1 MANTRLESR
10 KSLLGADPGF
20 SHQGNTQYQASPY
33 DQNQNYHGDY
43 QNSYDQKYDHDQH
56 NQHYTQD
63 YHQNQAPAGASGAYE
78 TPGMQQPAYQE
89 PAYQETA
96 YMGNDFNGGYAARQG
111 VSSRGA
117 PSTTRDSLGFMK
129 SKWPAAFMGV
139 TLVQALICVAF
150 EAYVFA
156 RFQINTNSKVSFSN
170 QNAVVKAQYKT
181 IPTFLTLIIFGVLYE
196 MVIVWDALRLKNT
209 IQIIGVCI
217 ANLALLIYTALQIDQ
232 IKKAFDVLQF
242 NNGLEP
248 GVTAEALWG
257 QIRAFLFA
265 MPAVI
270 ALSTICMAYIS
281 WKLYREFAWDILKTI
296 GADYQMKNRFLHYQI
311 YIALLKF
318 DFFFFL
324 GFIIQFVVVVVQTS
338 DPEFGL
344 TIATIPITIVI
355 LLAAAWFTKKEN
367 KVGMAVI
374 LVLYLGGLA
383 YFIFKLARMYQPG
396 RQDAYLAVRRS
407 MTAFAVIT
415 ILLIILTIANGALC
429 FRNFDRG
436 LKPHLEK
443 RRKTDE
449 NSDLNSYNM
458 QDPKQQLGS
467 RMIID

>member
-1 MANTRLESR
+1 MANPRLESR

-20 SHQGNTQYQASPY
+20 SHQGHTQYQPSPY
-33 DQNQNYHGDY
+33 DQNQNYQGDY
-43 QNSYDQKYDHDQH
+43 QAGYDQKYDH

-63 YHQNQAPAGASGAYE
+63 YPQNHPPAAASGAYE

-89 PAYQETA
+89 PAYRENT
-96 YMGNDFNGGYAARQG
+96 YMGEDFNGGYAGRQG
-111 VSSRGA
+111 VSSRDA
-117 PSTTRDSLGFMK
+117 PSTTRESLGFMH

-139 TLVQALICVAF
+139 TLIQALICVAF

-156 RFQINTNSKVSFSN
+156 RFQINTNSKIPFDN
-170 QNAVVKAQYKT
+170 QQKVVKAQYKT

-196 MVIVWDALRLKNT
+196 LVIVWDALRLKNT

-217 ANLALLIYTALQIDQ
+217 ANLALLIYAALQIDQ
-232 IKKAFDVLQF
+232 IKRAFVTLQD
-242 NNGLEP
+242 NSGLAP
-248 GVTAEALWG
+248 GVTADILWG
-257 QIRAFLFA
+257 KIQAFLFA

-270 ALSTICMAYIS
+270 AVGTLCMGFIA

-355 LLAAAWFTKKEN
+355 LLAAAWFTKEEN

-383 YFIFKLARMYQPG
+383 YFIFKLARMYQPSH
-396 RQDAYLAVRRS
+396 QEVYLAVRRS

-415 ILLIILTIANGALC
+415 ILLIILTIANGILC

-449 NSDLNSYNM
+449 SSDLNSYNM